1 MKVWPVLENELKWR
15 KPCHKST
22 SPQVALES
30 DLLLHSLEN
39 SELPS
44 SEEEVK
50 QSSHISRPV
59 EHHGAKLREETRER
73 GRYTKAKL
81 LMDCGLNPEYL
92 HHSPAVQKVT
102 KKAQEFR
109 AETLVL
115 KQKLER
121 SLRRNGSLK
130 HLAKKKTIDTIN
142 ELLIS
147 PAARQILE
155 FELKNFLKKPQGRR
169 WTLKDKQWCLAIYR
183 RNVSVYRFLCTLLT
197 LPSVD
202 MLRALTK
209 KLIIEPGFNI
219 HIFKCLEQ
227 RIKKWSKKQRTCVI
241 MFDEMSLQKGIYV
254 NSSQGFL
261 DGFENYGHLGRTSAI
276 ATHALT
282 FVLRGLHS
290 NWKVPI
296 GYFLTKNTVPTEVL
310 AQLLPDA
317 IKMCQSIGLNVVAS
331 ISDQGATNR
340 GAISMLRD
348 LCDRGEYEPVYEIG
362 GATIVHLFDTPHL
375 LKNIRNN
382 FMVANVKFGKNG
394 NFLAK
399 WGDIIKYQSLD
410 VLKFGKRSGL
420 THDHLYPT
428 GKLKMRVKFAAQTMS
443 YSVASAMCSIVVA
456 SEGRHLSDSLQTAK
470 FIHDVD
476 LLFDICNGPGPKDK
490 VKSQR
495 CNVAEGSIH
504 HALWRKLYASMK
516 NWKFLK
522 KVTNKKGEV
531 SIKETV
537 PPCVTGWM
545 DNIKGFQ
552 RLWTICKSLG
562 FSELNLRR
570 LNSDPVENLYSIVRQ
585 TNGANR
591 NPTCIQFE
599 SSLKTALVNG
609 MSHFKIKGKN
619 CSDDDSVLLSTEEAL
634 FGGSRAS
641 EASNLYIPENRTI
654 MVRGKPEYLQSVI
667 LNDKCTR
674 LAPAVQCNI
683 VVSKVLKEE
692 DFKDCL
698 TCKNALVATNPSSD
712 HILSANLNNNLNCF
726 ENEESVNYAE
736 ALKCTSENLKNPQNN
751 FSSPELLHNFIICQ
765 KKFLT
770 DCSSFLYLNN
780 CSDLTKELISI
791 TFEDF
796 DWLCSE
802 HQGSLKLKLV
812 SCIAECFLNQLCRSI
827 NKYLRDSIKRKNLL
841 SKLKA
846 KKVAVVLKNNQVSD
860 SDPDWVDMSE
870 EEAASLIN
878 FLLDKN
884 DLQQTGNFN
893 FVWIY
898 FNVQTQL
905 TLLWIIFQ
913 KLGGFLVPACF

>member
-109 AETLVL
+109 AETL
-115 KQKLER
+115 
-121 SLRRNGSLK
+121 
-130 HLAKKKTIDTIN
+130 
-142 ELLIS
+142 
-147 PAARQILE
+147 
-155 FELKNFLKKPQGRR
+155 
-169 WTLKDKQWCLAIYR
+169 
-183 RNVSVYRFLCTLLT
+183 
-197 LPSVD
+197 
-202 MLRALTK
+202 
-209 KLIIEPGFNI
+209 
-219 HIFKCLEQ
+219 
-227 RIKKWSKKQRTCVI
+227 
-241 MFDEMSLQKGIYV
+241 
-254 NSSQGFL
+254 
-261 DGFENYGHLGRTSAI
+261 
-276 ATHALT
+276 
-282 FVLRGLHS
+282 
-290 NWKVPI
+290 
-296 GYFLTKNTVPTEVL
+296 
-310 AQLLPDA
+310 
-317 IKMCQSIGLNVVAS
+317 
-331 ISDQGATNR
+331 
-340 GAISMLRD
+340 
-348 LCDRGEYEPVYEIG
+348 
-362 GATIVHLFDTPHL
+362 
-375 LKNIRNN
+375 
-382 FMVANVKFGKNG
+382 
-394 NFLAK
+394 

-780 CSDLTKELISI
+780 CSDLTKELIST

-884 DLQQTGNFN
+884 DLQQTGA
-893 FVWIY
+893 VTPVTPVTPKRTCSEQLAGPTPKRQKVVSCLKDVTSTPLPPLLTPQRIPHVTPAR
-898 FNVQTQL
+898 VQVHTSTRTDCTPYSGASATPARLKVMASWSGRPFPSTPQPPQPPLPPQPMPPETPIKKL
-905 TLLWIIFQ
+905 TVD
-913 KLGGFLVPACF
+913 FLRAFLKVL